1 MSLLERLT
9 SVGPK
14 RVLSLDG
21 GGIRGL
27 ITLGFLERLEQL
39 LRLRH
44 GQPDLRLSDYFDLIG
59 GTSTGAIIAGALAL
73 GMAVSEI
80 KARYLEL
87 GGKIF
92 GKRTWRRWHTL
103 FDVGP
108 LEDELQK
115 TFGDLRLG
123 DERIKTGLSITVKR
137 ADTGQTWLMDNH
149 PLGNFFEMTK
159 DVPLW
164 QAIRASTAAPMYFA
178 PEQFEIGKE
187 VATFVDGGVSMA
199 NNPAFHLFSLATL
212 QGFPYRWPRG
222 ENNLLLV
229 SVGTGS
235 WHRQASSESVLKNK
249 LWDWLQDLPLMLMED
264 ANWHNQL
271 ILQGLSHTP
280 TPWKIYGVGNLVH
293 DLFGSEPSLHYLRY
307 DALLEEEALA
317 ALGLEQLVSKVASLR
332 DMSIADNRFDLAL
345 IGERAAPS
353 AVLAEHFPAVFDLVN
368 LQPAESLYAEFMAR
382 IYPSELTE
390 NASSKSI

>member
-1 MSLLERLT
+1 MNLLERLT
-9 SVGPK
+9 AKGPK

-27 ITLGFLERLEQL
+27 ITLGFLERLERL

-44 GQPDLRLSDYFDLIG
+44 AQPNLRLSDYFDLIG
-59 GTSTGAIIAGALAL
+59 GTSTGAIIATALAL
-73 GMAVSEI
+73 GMEVAEI

-92 GKRTWRRWHTL
+92 GKRTWRWHAL
-103 FDVGP
+103 FDAEP
-108 LEDELQK
+108 LEDELRK
-115 TFGDLRLG
+115 TFGDICLG
-123 DERIKTGLSITVKR
+123 DASLKTGLSITVKR

-149 PLGNFFEMTK
+149 PLGNFFELTK

-164 QAIRASTAAPMYFA
+164 QAVRASTAAPVYFA
-178 PEQFEIGKE
+178 PEQVELGRE

-199 NNPAFHLFSLATL
+199 NNPAFHLFALATL
-212 QGFPYRWPRG
+212 QGFPYRWSKG
-222 ENNLLLV
+222 ENDLLLV

-235 WHRQASSESVLKNK
+235 WQRQSPSESVLKNK

-293 DLFGSEPSLHYLRY
+293 DLFGTEPSLHYLRY
-307 DALLEEEALA
+307 DALLEQEALE
-317 ALGLEQLVSKVASLR
+317 ALGLSNLVPKIPSLR
-332 DMSIADNRFDLAL
+332 DMSIAENRFDLAH
-345 IGERAAPS
+345 IGEKAAPG
-353 AVLAEHFPAVFDLVN
+353 AVLPEHFPSSFDLTPPH
-368 LQPAESLYAEFMAR
+368 QTESLYAELTAHINQLDF
-382 IYPSELTE
+382 TE
-390 NASSKSI
+390 NASINGI

>member
-1 MSLLERLT
+1 MNLLERLT
-9 SVGPK
+9 AKGPK

-27 ITLGFLERLEQL
+27 ITLGFLERLERL

-44 GQPDLRLSDYFDLIG
+44 AQPNLRLSDYFDLIG
-59 GTSTGAIIAGALAL
+59 GTSTGAIIATALAL
-73 GMAVSEI
+73 GMEVAEI

-92 GKRTWRRWHTL
+92 GKRTWRWHAL
-103 FDVGP
+103 FDAEP
-108 LEDELQK
+108 LENELRK
-115 TFGDLRLG
+115 TFGDIRLG
-123 DERIKTGLSITVKR
+123 DAALKTGLSITVKR

-149 PLGNFFEMTK
+149 PLGNFFELTK

-164 QAIRASTAAPMYFA
+164 QAVRASTAAPVYFA
-178 PEQFEIGKE
+178 PEQVELGRE

-199 NNPAFHLFSLATL
+199 NNPAFHLFALATL
-212 QGFPYRWPRG
+212 QGFPYRWSKG
-222 ENNLLLV
+222 ENDLLLV

-235 WHRQASSESVLKNK
+235 WQRQSPSESVLKNK

-293 DLFGSEPSLHYLRY
+293 DLFGTEPSLHYLRY
-307 DALLEEEALA
+307 DALLEQEALE
-317 ALGLEQLVSKVASLR
+317 ALGLSNLIPKIPSLR
-332 DMSIADNRFDLAL
+332 DMSIAENRFDLAH
-345 IGERAAPS
+345 IGEKAAPE
-353 AVLAEHFPAVFDLVN
+353 AVLPEHFPSSFDLTPPH
-368 LQPAESLYAEFMAR
+368 QTESLYAELTAHINQLEF
-382 IYPSELTE
+382 TE
-390 NASSKSI
+390 NASFNRI